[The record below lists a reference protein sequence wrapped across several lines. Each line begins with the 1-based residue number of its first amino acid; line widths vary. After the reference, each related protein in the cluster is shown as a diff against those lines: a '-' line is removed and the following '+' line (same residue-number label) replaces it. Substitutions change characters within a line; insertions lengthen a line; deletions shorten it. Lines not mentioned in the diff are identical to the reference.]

1 MAARVSSSSK
11 MTKLDGMPMRPASRR
26 RIRTAVAWNVPTHIF
41 EARSPTSASTRERIS
56 RAALLVNVTAS
67 RRSGQTRRVA
77 MRWAIR
83 TVSTRV
89 LPLPAPAKIRRGP
102 SPCVTASF
110 CCGLRCPSRASV
122 SAWRD
127 SPESTGNRVYRWV
140 EVPEAGAKLTAG
152 MAQETDFHIRDHLLY
167 EVARD
172 LSSSLE
178 LREVLGKVMDRVIN
192 LMQASRGFIV
202 LVDPVTNE
210 MSVEMAGGETDEEKS
225 KRFLGSKSVI
235 DQVVRTG
242 RAVVSTDAS
251 LDDRFKGQ
259 QSVIL
264 QNLRS
269 IIAVPLVTKG
279 KVIGAVYVDNPFR
292 AAIFEEKDKEF
303 LQAIADL
310 AAMAIDN
317 ARHYERSETLRQLFE
332 LHVNKQVTDYVLAR
346 TDSKRP
352 FLSGERRE
360 VTILN
365 SDIAGF
371 SRMSQLLDA
380 RELVRFLNDYFRR
393 MIDVVLAHG
402 GNIDKFQGDGMLVC
416 FGAPNPMQDHALQGL
431 MAARSMV
438 HEVQRLNEEL
448 AVSGYPPIAVGIG
461 LDTGDVIAGHVG
473 SEKRLE
479 FTLIG
484 VAVNNAAY
492 LSKVRPAKVLM
503 SESTRYHVP
512 EGMRVAPSAPMLLK
526 GAHEPQPIFEL
537 EA

>member
-1 MAARVSSSSK
+1 VALAR
-11 MTKLDGMPMRPASRR
+11 
-26 RIRTAVAWNVPTHIF
+26 
-41 EARSPTSASTRERIS
+41 EAD
-56 RAALLVNVTAS
+56 L
-67 RRSGQTRRVA
+67 G
-77 MRWAIR
+77 
-83 TVSTRV
+83 
-89 LPLPAPAKIRRGP
+89 
-102 SPCVTASF
+102 
-110 CCGLRCPSRASV
+110 
-122 SAWRD
+122 
-127 SPESTGNRVYRWV
+127 
-140 EVPEAGAKLTAG
+140 
-152 MAQETDFHIRDHLLY
+152 IRDHLLY
-167 EVARD
+167 ELARD

-178 LREVLGKVMDRVIN
+178 LDVVLRKVMDRTIT
-192 LMQASRGFIV
+192 LMRASRGFIV
-202 LVDPVTNE
+202 LVDPTTGRLSVQ
-210 MSVEMAGGETDEEKS
+210 MSNGETDAEKT
-225 KRFLGSKSVI
+225 RQFLGSKTVI
-235 DQVVRTG
+235 EHVVQTG
-242 RAVVSTDAS
+242 QAVVTTDAS
-251 LDDRFKGQ
+251 LDDRFKGH
-259 QSVIL
+259 QSVIM

-303 LQAIADL
+303 LQAISDL

-371 SRMSQLLDA
+371 SRMSQRLDA
-380 RELVRFLNDYFRR
+380 RDLVRFLNDYFRR

-402 GNIDKFQGDGMLVC
+402 GNIDKFQGDGMLVA
-416 FGAPNPMQDHALQGL
+416 FGAPNPMQDHALQAL

-438 HEVQRLNEEL
+438 HEVQRLNQEL
-448 AVSGYPPIAVGIG
+448 EVAGHPPIAVGIG

-492 LSKVRPAKVLM
+492 LSKIRPAKVLM
-503 SESTRYHVP
+503 SESTHRHVP
-512 EGMRVAPSAPMLLK
+512 QGMRIAPSEPILLK
-526 GAHEPQPIFEL
+526 GAHEAQAIFEL